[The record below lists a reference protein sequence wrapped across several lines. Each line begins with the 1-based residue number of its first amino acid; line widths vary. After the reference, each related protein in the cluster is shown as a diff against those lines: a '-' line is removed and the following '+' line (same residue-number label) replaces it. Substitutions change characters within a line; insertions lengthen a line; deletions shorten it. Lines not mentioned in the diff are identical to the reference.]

1 LLYLSDVA
9 KLWGEKDDSAVKG
22 RIQTAIERVF
32 EMQRYDGGFALWD
45 AGGDAEPWLS
55 AYAMDFLTR
64 AKAKGF
70 EVSPVGYD
78 NGLRWLADFAEHRSD
93 SDDNSANLGARAY
106 GLYVLAEVGDEALS
120 PLRYLTDNQLDQ
132 LPTALAKAQVGA
144 ALALHGDRTR
154 AADAFK
160 AALAS
165 LGREIGTGGWY
176 RDYGGALRDG
186 AAIVALAAETKAPG
200 VDPAAVL
207 ERVAALQANAD

>member
-1 LLYLSDVA
+1 
-9 KLWGEKDDSAVKG
+9 
-22 RIQTAIERVF
+22 
-32 EMQRYDGGFALWD
+32 
-45 AGGDAEPWLS
+45 
-55 AYAMDFLTR
+55 
-64 AKAKGF
+64 
-70 EVSPVGYD
+70 
-78 NGLRWLADFAEHRSD
+78 LAASAEHRSD

-165 LGREIGTGGWY
+165 LGRETGTGGWY
-176 RDYGGALRDG
+176 RDYGGGRRGG
-186 AAIVALAAETKAPG
+186 APTVAPAPG
-200 VDPAAVL
+200 NKGPRGGPAGARGRGGAPPPPAPARPL
-207 ERVAALQANAD
+207 PR